1 MVVIYF
7 YYQKG
12 IDLGKNGEK
21 ISFVLE
27 LGQSTSEGCQGIAGY
42 RQDSLRVGYQ
52 RRDKG
57 RNTEQIVFRD
67 EPVGTD
73 SFLGA
78 RRLQSG

>member
-1 MVVIYF
+1 MLFIFISKRWLIRVR
-7 YYQKG
+7 
-12 IDLGKNGEK
+12 NGEK

-27 LGQSTSEGCQGIAGY
+27 LGQPAGEGCQGLAGY
-42 RQDSLRVGYQ
+42 RQDSLRVDYQ

-57 RNTEQIVFRD
+57 INTKQIVFRD